1 MTRVAL
7 IVGASAL
14 VAFTLPSGALGA
26 GATYEV
32 IQCHPGNRGH
42 GDALLHEPRPYG
54 VTTACANPS
63 AENAIQINNRLRA
76 EKGRE
81 GSVRWA
87 APADTGIVGIRVDAK
102 LRRAAGHR
110 ARLFMAD
117 QNGRETRRIAQ
128 GDGSPGAFHIER
140 WRGNRQAQFV
150 AELGCD
156 EDRGCEESNAAKTW
170 VRGLRLTLADYA
182 DPEIVAGGSA
192 VDPGWRLGR
201 HGLQY
206 TADDAGSGLRRVVV
220 RVNGVSVEDVEADCP
235 GAVTGSELA
244 ARLQPCGPFLTG
256 VDELDTSGAPFTEGQ
271 NGVSVCA
278 VDFAGNQACDVA
290 YCPSG
295 QQRARRRVL
304 KQPDCPTIPS

>member
-1 MTRVAL
+1 MMRPVLIAGAIAL
-7 IVGASAL
+7 LGL
-14 VAFTLPSGALGA
+14 TLPSSAPGA
-26 GATYEV
+26 GATYDV

-87 APADTGIVGIRVDAK
+87 APADTGIVGVRVDAK

-128 GDGSPGAFHIER
+128 GDGSPGAFHIEH

-170 VRGLRLTLADYA
+170 VRGLRLTLADYS
-182 DPEIVAGGSA
+182 DPEVVAGGSLLEA
-192 VDPGWRLGR
+192 GWRRGR
-201 HGLQY
+201 HGL
-206 TADDAGSGLRRVVV
+206 AVRGGRSWIGLAASCRSGERR
-220 RVNGVSVEDVEADCP
+220 SSLTMMEADCP
-235 GAVTGSELA
+235 GA
-244 ARLQPCGPFLTG
+244 
-256 VDELDTSGAPFTEGQ
+256 
-271 NGVSVCA
+271 
-278 VDFAGNQACDVA
+278 DVGIE
-290 YCPSG
+290 S
-295 QQRARRRVL
+295 R
-304 KQPDCPTIPS
+304 

>member
-1 MTRVAL
+1 M
-7 IVGASAL
+7 
-14 VAFTLPSGALGA
+14 PSSALGA
-26 GATYEV
+26 GATYDV

-87 APADTGIVGIRVDAK
+87 APAETGIVGVRVDAK

-182 DPEIVAGGSA
+182 DPEV
-192 VDPGWRLGR
+192 
-201 HGLQY
+201 
-206 TADDAGSGLRRVVV
+206 
-220 RVNGVSVEDVEADCP
+220 
-235 GAVTGSELA
+235 A
-244 ARLQPCGPFLTG
+244 ARRLCG
-256 VDELDTSGAPFTEGQ
+256 
-271 NGVSVCA
+271 
-278 VDFAGNQACDVA
+278 
-290 YCPSG
+290 
-295 QQRARRRVL
+295 
-304 KQPDCPTIPS
+304 